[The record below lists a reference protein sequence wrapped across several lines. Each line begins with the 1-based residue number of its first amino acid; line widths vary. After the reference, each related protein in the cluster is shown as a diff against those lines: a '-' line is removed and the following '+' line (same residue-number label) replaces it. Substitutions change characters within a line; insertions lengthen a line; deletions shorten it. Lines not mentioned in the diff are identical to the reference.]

1 MKVLHFLRQLHP
13 FAYLCI
19 VLMAAEARFDPRPS
33 LRCIEN
39 LYDKIFNVNSGDG
52 QNLDL
57 IQQTIHDDWKIRP
70 KLKKNEPEGPQGL
83 KHMMAHYS
91 VMFHDL
97 HFIRKQTLSSRYVSF
112 LEKSKMS

>member
-1 MKVLHFLRQLHP
+1 MSFLR
-13 FAYLCI
+13 C
-19 VLMAAEARFDPRPS
+19 V
-33 LRCIEN
+33 EN
-39 LYDKIFNVNSGDG
+39 LYDKIFNDNSGDG

-70 KLKKNEPEGPQGL
+70 KWKKIENEGPQGL
-83 KHMMAHYS
+83 KHMMEHCS

-112 LEKSKMS
+112 LETSKIS

>member
-1 MKVLHFLRQLHP
+1 MAKIIP
-13 FAYLCI
+13 FYI
-19 VLMAAEARFDPRPS
+19 WEEENMSS

-39 LYDKIFNVNSGDG
+39 FYDKIFNDNSGDG

-70 KLKKNEPEGPQGL
+70 KWKKIETEGPQGL
-83 KHMMAHYS
+83 KHRMEHCS
-91 VMFHDL
+91 VMFHDS
-97 HFIRKQTLSSRYVSF
+97 HFTRKQTLSSRYVSF